1 MKTDR
6 LNPRAASRVSMAAV
20 ALVAAACAS
29 TGSAGWTYAPLGPT
43 ATPAAS
49 GSASPGASGSAVP
62 GTPAASGSPGASASP
77 TASGSPAA
85 SGSPGSSAGGNVID
99 LEETNT
105 LQILQAGQPV
115 TELHFTV
122 GQSYTFHIN
131 NIAGF
136 DHDFYLG
143 PPDRLQSGDVTD
155 LPGVPVNQQGVQDFT
170 WTATADAATWQFS
183 CTVLGHYAT
192 MHGAV
197 VLNGQ

>member
-6 LNPRAASRVSMAAV
+6 LNTPAAGRVSLAVV
-20 ALVAAACAS
+20 ALLAAACAS

-43 ATPAAS
+43 ATPGAS
-49 GSASPGASGSAVP
+49 GSPGTSGSPGASGS
-62 GTPAASGSPGASASP
+62 PAASGSPG
-77 TASGSPAA
+77 ASGSPAA
-85 SGSPGSSAGGNVID
+85 SGSPGSSGSPGGNVID